1 MRERHPAAARRPHR
15 EARLAAARRR
25 RPRHGRARQA
35 DHRQSAA
42 DVSAELQA
50 RTAEQL
56 FTVLGELKGGAMKLG
71 QALSVFE
78 AALPEETA
86 APYREALTRLQEA
99 APPMPRATVHR
110 VLDEQFGRSWR
121 DRFDSFDDV
130 PAAAASIGQV
140 HRAVWADGREV
151 AVKLQYPGAGPA
163 LMADFTQ
170 LSRMARLFARL
181 SPGLEV
187 KPLLA
192 ELKERVLEE
201 LDYRLEADAQRAFA
215 AAYADDRDIAVPRVV
230 ASAPKAMVTE
240 WMDGT
245 PLSRIIA
252 GGTTEER
259 DRAGTLLALL
269 HYSAPERAG
278 LLHADPHP
286 GNFRM
291 LPDGRLGVVDFG
303 AVARLPGGY
312 PEPLGRLTRHAVDG
326 DGAGGARDDARRR
339 TSSGRHR
346 SRRPPGDGLPRPDRR
361 AAAHADVHLL
371 PRVDAR
377 AGRAARRPAPRRGP
391 VGRMFNLPPSYLL
404 IHRVTLGSIG
414 VLCQLGATA
423 PFRQL
428 AENWQP
434 GFAVAEHPIP
444 QLDSYPCRAGPSVN
458 GGRTNDCHER
468 KLLDLRPG
476 RRPGRRRRSAA
487 GLVRRPGR
495 GARRAAHPLDLPGL
509 HAQPRA
515 LDRGEAR
522 PGVVVSSRARSSTT
536 TAAAGSGDPAAAVLG
551 AAASARRRSRRPRL
565 GAAAR
570 AAGSAAARAL
580 QGASGSPRP
589 ARLTSACWRASS
601 CSWRICSRASASCM
615 VYISVLLRELV

>member
-1 MRERHPAAARRPHR
+1 VNGIPQRRVART
-15 EARLAAARRR
+15 AKLASLPLGVA
-25 RPRHGRARQA
+25 GRATMGLGKRMSGK
-35 DHRQSAA
+35 SAA
-42 DVSAELQA
+42 EVTAELQA

-99 APPMPRATVHR
+99 APPMPAAAVHK

-121 DRFDSFDDV
+121 ARFISFEAI

-163 LMADFTQ
+163 LLADFTQ
-170 LSRMARLFARL
+170 LARMARLFGRL
-181 SPGLEV
+181 SPGLEI

-201 LDYRLEADAQRAFA
+201 LDYTLEAEAQRTFA
-215 AAYADDRDIAVPRVV
+215 AAYAGNAHIAVPRVV

-245 PLSRIIA
+245 PLSRII
-252 GGTTEER
+252 GSGSSEER
-259 DRAGTLLALL
+259 DRVGTLLALL
-269 HYSAPERAG
+269 HFSAPSLAG

-286 GNFRM
+286 GNFRI

-312 PEPLGRLTRHAVDG
+312 PEPLGRLSRLAVER
-326 DGAGGARDDARRR
+326 DGAAVLDLLRAERFIRTGIALDARQVMDYLGPIVEPLR
-339 TSSGRHR
+339 TPSFTF
-346 SRRPPGDGLPRPDRR
+346 SREWMREQATRLGD
-361 AAAHADVHLL
+361 
-371 PRVDAR
+371 
-377 AGRAARRPAPRRGP
+377 PRREEAR

-414 VLCQLGATA
+414 VLSQLGATA

-428 AENWQP
+428 AEQWQP
-434 GFAVAEHPIP
+434 GFKAV
-444 QLDSYPCRAGPSVN
+444 
-458 GGRTNDCHER
+458 
-468 KLLDLRPG
+468 
-476 RRPGRRRRSAA
+476 
-487 GLVRRPGR
+487 
-495 GARRAAHPLDLPGL
+495 
-509 HAQPRA
+509 
-515 LDRGEAR
+515 
-522 PGVVVSSRARSSTT
+522 
-536 TAAAGSGDPAAAVLG
+536 GD
-551 AAASARRRSRRPRL
+551 
-565 GAAAR
+565 
-570 AAGSAAARAL
+570 
-580 QGASGSPRP
+580 
-589 ARLTSACWRASS
+589 
-601 CSWRICSRASASCM
+601 
-615 VYISVLLRELV
+615 